1 MNVNENCGASLLM
14 LGTGHAT
21 VTECYNTCFV
31 LSVGRDRLLVDGGGG
46 NGILTQFRKAGI
58 GFGDLSAIFVTHA
71 HTDHI
76 LGVVWALRMVCVHAF
91 ANPDFRI
98 KVYGNS
104 KCIGVLEYL
113 CANLLAENYR
123 AVLARAATF
132 VTVADGDIVGVG
144 EALSLRVFDMR
155 SANEPQMG
163 FSAQLPSG
171 GNVVC
176 LGDEPYVP
184 HLAPY
189 VEGARW
195 LLCEAFCLD
204 RDEARFGAHHKH
216 HGTVREAAAVAE
228 ALHVENLVLYHTE
241 DTCLPERKEAYTSEA
256 RGVFSGNVF
265 VPDDLEAICLEGW
278 TTPR

>member
-1 MNVNENCGASLLM
+1 MC
-14 LGTGHAT
+14 AT
-21 VTECYNTCFV
+21 
-31 LSVGRDRLLVDGGGG
+31 
-46 NGILTQFRKAGI
+46 
-58 GFGDLSAIFVTHA
+58 
-71 HTDHI
+71 
-76 LGVVWALRMVCVHAF
+76 
-91 ANPDFRI
+91 
-98 KVYGNS
+98 
-104 KCIGVLEYL
+104 
-113 CANLLAENYR
+113 LLAEYYR
-123 AVLARAATF
+123 AVVARAETF
-132 VTVADGDIVGVG
+132 VTVDDGDIVGVG

-241 DTCLPERKEAYTSEA
+241 DTCLSERKKAYTAEA
-256 RGVFSGNVF
+256 RSVFSGKVF
-265 VPDDLEAICLEGW
+265 VPDDLETICLDGW

>member
-163 FSAQLPSG
+163 SLRSCPRAAMW
-171 GNVVC
+171 C
-176 LGDEPYVP
+176 A
-184 HLAPY
+184 LATSLMCRILLLMWR
-189 VEGARW
+189 GRAGCFAR
-195 LLCEAFCLD
+195 
-204 RDEARFGAHHKH
+204 RFVSTGMRR
-216 HGTVREAAAVAE
+216 G
-228 ALHVENLVLYHTE
+228 L
-241 DTCLPERKEAYTSEA
+241 ERTIS
-256 RGVFSGNVF
+256 
-265 VPDDLEAICLEGW
+265 
-278 TTPR
+278 TTGRCGRPRQWPKRCM